1 MAKSTLR
8 AGTAWRSA
16 AAFLSACA
24 CALCAQGGTATFQGK
39 SNTYSYSYPG
49 STSWWVGDVLPAA
62 GDDVAFPLPVGGNI
76 YWLDNTNAV
85 NLGTVSATGWNWVM
99 QFCNSNSQLVDEP
112 HEFSIYDAR
121 GFNGWFRSLRPDVVF
136 LPATASHTPIIQR
149 FEATGRVRFGV
160 PDAGTK
166 AVISNLFGQGTVK
179 FNAGAG
185 ELELA
190 RTSGDLLG
198 IHYGSGKLTLRS
210 PVGTDDTTGVEA
222 IIAKA
227 ATHFDAQAFST
238 MTITDGKVTEWRDPE
253 NSSIRAVPF
262 DGVKRGTAWQS
273 HIPIP
278 APTYVADWRGTGKPV
293 VDFGPY
299 AHTNRT
305 DFMTCGAS
313 ALRFVKGTITSNGS
327 AEWRDNM
334 ADVFVVFADNDP
346 CARASFINDSYNAPF
361 ARGKVTDR
369 AVYNINQTYSSEF
382 GGLLKKTGTR
392 NAKNMSVN
400 GCLVPAT
407 HSVAGPKLRV
417 VAMDVETTG
426 NTSGERRVGA
436 FARTGFDYWGGVAI
450 GELICFKTSLTE
462 TERQTVI
469 AYLKKRWL
477 PEDEQDVSTVGELT
491 STNNA
496 TIGVPAGESAVV
508 RHYVNRHNAT
518 LVKEDGGTLL
528 VGDATG
534 DTLDVAVAGGK
545 VGFSKRH
552 DYDGLAP
559 AATPTFHFDASD
571 INSFTFSNA
580 NGVAY
585 IERWQDQNDPSVAA
599 VPVTNLTLKAT
610 NAGTPTFPAC
620 PTYLANDCNGMPAVY
635 FGPIRTLS
643 SFQANGYQDSATL
656 VFRDSSVSEH
666 QTFREGFAVVK
677 LCGIPA
683 VFGTDTTMQNV
694 HPTTWCFTDK
704 RYSDDSVMGGSWAIN
719 GEVFDAERTIN
730 SVFPEAEREY
740 VVVRMSVAKGQ
751 SVTAFALDRKAPGS
765 AGGLK
770 ISEYLIYDRPLSD
783 VERVNTEAYLMRK
796 WLGKEHPYLSTPAL
810 GNISYADG
818 LVAEIP
824 VAGTARVDRLIVP
837 SGSVVKTG
845 PGTLA
850 AGMSADSVSSLS
862 VQEGEL
868 SLAETLVLSN
878 ALAKAAFHVDASA
891 TNSIVFVEGSDTVV
905 DQWNDVR
912 GASFGY
918 ANHWDIWG
926 GRPSYARDELN
937 GMPVVD
943 FGTYRFTNGSYYWGQ
958 KDYQTASNNCAAV
971 TDGSGLLWNRQ
982 LNLREGFQVFK
993 LAPRPDISKTYP
1005 PVVGAKEHCNFH
1017 PHTSNLITFGG
1028 NNAHTNLKV
1037 MTEWSVDKEF
1047 CDIHT
1052 QTWGT
1057 VRAEADY
1064 RLYSFSVTNLVS
1076 GYGYPVGGAFAYERM
1091 QGAGGMKLAE
1101 GVFFTQTLTPEE
1113 RLAIRD
1119 YLLRKWKCDPM
1130 LDTNYALDS
1139 LHVADGAKV
1148 SFPNDRLMSVSA
1160 CDASGTVEGNLA
1172 LAEGGVINVAYGGS
1186 GFTGM
1191 TVSGTA
1197 TLPASG
1203 RVEVTLADGV
1213 KPAPGTSLAIL
1224 TAGALT
1230 GGVSG
1235 WHATVLN
1242 ADGTHASSIALLA
1255 RDGAA
1260 LRLTFAPKGTLVIFR

>member
-1 MAKSTLR
+1 MNTLKVGQWMIVG
-8 AGTAWRSA
+8 A
-16 AAFLSACA
+16 LA
-24 CALCAQGGTATFQGK
+24 CALCAQGGTATFVSQN
-39 SNTYSYSYPG
+39 NTYTYNYPG
-49 STSWWVGDVLPAA
+49 STARWVDGALPVA
-62 GDDVAFPLPVGGNI
+62 GDDVVFPLTGTAANSLN
-76 YWLDNTNAV
+76 WLDNTNAV
-85 NLGTVSATGWNWVM
+85 NFGTVSAEGWNWVM
-99 QFCNSNSQLVDEP
+99 QFCNSNDKVVDAP

-121 GFNGWFRSLRPDVVF
+121 DFNGWFRSLRPDVIL
-136 LPATASHTPIIQR
+136 LPATASHTPVIQR

-198 IHYGSGKLTLRS
+198 IHYGSGKLTLHN

-227 ATHFDAQAFST
+227 ATHFDAQAYST
-238 MTITDGKVTEWRDPE
+238 MTIADGKVTEWRDPE
-253 NSSIRAVPF
+253 DTSIKAIPF
-262 DGVKRGTAWQS
+262 DGVFRVAWQS

-299 AHTNRT
+299 AHTNRA

-313 ALRFVKGTITSNGS
+313 ALRFVKGSS
-327 AEWRDNM
+327 EWRDNM

-346 CARASFINDSYNAPF
+346 CARASFINDSYNQIF
-361 ARGKVTDR
+361 TRGQVVDK
-369 AVYNINQTYSSEF
+369 AVYNIKQTYSSEF
-382 GGLLKKTGTR
+382 GGLLKKSGTK
-392 NAKNMSVN
+392 NAKTMSVN
-400 GCLVPAT
+400 GCLVPST
-407 HSVAGPKLRV
+407 HSVAGPQLRV
-417 VAMDVETTG
+417 VSMDMEVTG
-426 NTSGERRVGA
+426 NIPGERRVGA
-436 FARTGFDYWGGVAI
+436 FAKTAFDYWGGVAI
-450 GELICFKTSLTE
+450 GELICFKAALTE
-462 TERQTVI
+462 AERQTVI

-508 RHYVNRHNAT
+508 RHYVNRGNAALT
-518 LVKEDGGTLL
+518 KEDGGTLL

-552 DYDGLAP
+552 DYGALAP
-559 AATPTFHFDASD
+559 APTPTFHFDASD

-580 NGVAY
+580 NDVAY
-585 IERWQDQNDPSVAA
+585 VARWQDQNDPTVAA

-610 NAGTPTFPAC
+610 NAGDPTYPAL
-620 PTYLANDCNGMPAVY
+620 PTYLANDCNGMPAVF
-635 FGPIRTLS
+635 FGTVRTLGE
-643 SFQANGYQDSATL
+643 FQSGGYRDSATL
-656 VFRDSSVSEH
+656 VFRDSSTSTH

-677 LCGIPA
+677 FCCSIPA
-683 VFGTDTTMQNV
+683 VFGTDTSLQNL
-694 HPTTWCFTDK
+694 HPTGWCFTDK

-730 SVFPEAEREY
+730 SVFPETEREY
-740 VVVRMSVAKGQ
+740 VVVRLSAAKGQ

-765 AGGLK
+765 VGGLK
-770 ISEYLIYDRPLSD
+770 ISEYIIYDRPLSD

-796 WLGKEHPYLSTPAL
+796 WLGKEHPYLSIPSL
-810 GNISYADG
+810 GNVTYADG

-824 VAGTARVDRLIVP
+824 VAGTARVDRLVVP

-845 PGTLA
+845 PGMLA
-850 AGMSADSVSSLS
+850 AGMSADSVSNLT

-891 TNSIVFVEGSDTVV
+891 TNSIVFFEGSDTVI

-918 ANHWDIWG
+918 ANHWGIWG
-926 GRPSYARDELN
+926 GRPSYAKDELN

-943 FGTYRFTNGSYYWGQ
+943 FGKYRFTNGSYYWGQ
-958 KDYQTASNNCAAV
+958 KDYQTASNNCGAV

-993 LAPRPDISKTYP
+993 LVPRPDTTKSYP
-1005 PVVGAKEHCNFH
+1005 PVVGARDYCNFH

-1028 NNAHTNLKV
+1028 VNAHTNLKV
-1037 MTEWSVDKEF
+1037 VTEWSVDKEF
-1047 CDIHT
+1047 FDIHT
-1052 QTWGT
+1052 QTWAT
-1057 VRAEADY
+1057 VCAETNY

-1076 GYGYPVGGAFAYERM
+1076 GTGYPVGGAFAYERM
-1091 QGAGGMKLAE
+1091 QGAGGMKIAE

-1130 LDTNYALDS
+1130 LDTNYALDN
-1139 LHVADGAKV
+1139 LHVAEGAKV
-1148 SFPNDRLMSVSA
+1148 SFPGDRLMTVSA

-1172 LAEGGVINVAYGGS
+1172 LAEGGVINVAYDGS
-1186 GFTGM
+1186 GFAGM
-1191 TVSGTA
+1191 AVSGTA

-1213 KPAPGTSLAIL
+1213 KPTPGTSLAIL
-1224 TAGALT
+1224 TANELT

-1235 WHATVLN
+1235 WRATVLN
-1242 ADGTHASSIALLA
+1242 ADGTTASSIALLA
-1255 RDGAA
+1255 LDGAS
-1260 LRLTFAPKGTLVIFR
+1260 LRLTFAPKGTVIIIR

>member
-1 MAKSTLR
+1 MNTMKVWQWMIVGTL
-8 AGTAWRSA
+8 
-16 AAFLSACA
+16 A
-24 CALCAQGGTATFQGK
+24 CALCAQGGTATFSLGGG
-39 SNTYSYSYPG
+39 STYNYPG
-49 STSWWVGDVLPAA
+49 GASQWVGGVLPVA
-62 GDDVAFPLPVGGNI
+62 GDDVVFPLSGTAGGNI

-99 QFCNSNSQLVDEP
+99 QFCNSNSQLVDAP

-121 GFNGWFRSLRPDVVF
+121 DFNGWFRSLRPDVIL
-136 LPATASHTPIIQR
+136 LPATASHTPVIQR

-198 IHYGSGKLTLRS
+198 IHYGSGKLTLHS

-227 ATHFDAQAFST
+227 TTHFDAQAYST

-253 NSSIRAVPF
+253 NASIRAVPF

-273 HIPIP
+273 YIPIS

-299 AHTNRT
+299 AHTNRA

-313 ALRFVKGTITSNGS
+313 ALRFVKGTITDNGTG
-327 AEWRDNM
+327 EWRDNM

-346 CARASFINDSYNAPF
+346 CARASFINDSYNMPF

-369 AVYNINQTYSSEF
+369 ATYNIGQTYSSEF
-382 GGLLKKTGTR
+382 GGLLKKAGTR

-436 FARTGFDYWGGVAI
+436 FARTGFDYWGGVAV
-450 GELICFKTSLTE
+450 GELLCFKTALTE
-462 TERQTVI
+462 AERQTVI

-508 RHYVNRHNAT
+508 RHYVNRHNST

-534 DTLDVAVAGGK
+534 DTLDVAVAGGS
-545 VGFSKRH
+545 VGFLRRH

-580 NGVAY
+580 NDVVY
-585 IERWQDQNDPSVAA
+585 VTRWQDQNDPSVAA
-599 VPVTNLTLKAT
+599 VPVTNLNVKAT
-610 NAGTPTFPAC
+610 NAGVPTFPAC
-620 PTYLANDCNGMPAVY
+620 PTYFANDCNGMPSVD
-635 FGPIRTLS
+635 FGSMRTLNPIKE
-643 SFQANGYQDSATL
+643 NGYQDAASLT
-656 VFRDSSVSEH
+656 FRDSSSSTH

-677 LCGIPA
+677 FTSSVPA
-683 VFGTDTTMQNV
+683 VFGTDTLYQNL
-694 HPTTWCFTDK
+694 HPTGWCFTDK
-704 RYSDDSVMGGSWAIN
+704 RYSDDSVMGGSVAIN
-719 GEVFDAERTIN
+719 GEVFDAERAIN
-730 SVFPEAEREY
+730 SVFPETASEY

-751 SVTAFALDRKAPGS
+751 SVTSFALDRKAPGS
-765 AGGLK
+765 VGGLR
-770 ISEYLIYDRPLSD
+770 ISEYLIYDRPLTD

-796 WLGKEHPYLSTPAL
+796 WLGREHPYLSTPAL
-810 GNISYADG
+810 GNVTYADG

-845 PGTLA
+845 SGTLT

-943 FGTYRFTNGSYYWGQ
+943 FGIYRFTNGSYYWGQ
-958 KDYQTASNNCAAV
+958 HDYQTASNNCGAV

-1005 PVVGAKEHCNFH
+1005 PVVGAKEYCNFH

-1028 NNAHTNLKV
+1028 VNAHTNLKV

-1091 QGAGGMKLAE
+1091 QGAGGMKIAE

-1113 RLAIRD
+1113 RLVIRD

-1148 SFPNDRLMSVSA
+1148 SFPNDRLMAVSA

-1172 LAEGGVINVAYGGS
+1172 LAEGGVVNVAYGGS

-1224 TAGALT
+1224 TANELT

-1242 ADGTHASSIALLA
+1242 ADGTTASSIALLA
-1255 RDGAA
+1255 RDGAS

>member
-1 MAKSTLR
+1 MEEPIKL
-8 AGTAWRSA
+8 AGCERGRRV
-16 AAFLSACA
+16 AFLATFA
-24 CALCAQGGTATFQGK
+24 CALCAQGGTATFVSQN
-39 SNTYSYSYPG
+39 NTYTYNYPG
-49 STSWWVGDVLPAA
+49 STAWWVDGALPVA
-62 GDDVAFPLPVGGNI
+62 GDDVAFPLTGTAANSLN
-76 YWLDNTNAV
+76 WLDNTNAV
-85 NLGTVSATGWNWVM
+85 NFGTVSAEGWNWVM
-99 QFCNSNSQLVDEP
+99 QFCNSNSQIVDAP

-121 GFNGWFRSLRPDVVF
+121 DFNGWFRSLRPDVVL
-136 LPATASHTPIIQR
+136 LPATASHTPVIQR

-198 IHYGSGKLTLRS
+198 IHYGSGKLTLHN

-227 ATHFDAQAFST
+227 DTHFDAQAYST

-253 NSSIRAVPF
+253 NASIKAIPF
-262 DGVKRGTAWQS
+262 DGVFRVAWQS
-273 HIPIP
+273 YIPIP

-299 AHTNRT
+299 AHTNRA
-305 DFMTCGAS
+305 DFATCGAS
-313 ALRFVKGTITSNGS
+313 ALRFVKGSS
-327 AEWRDNM
+327 EWRDNM
-334 ADVFVVFADNDP
+334 SDIFVVFADNDP
-346 CARASFINDSYNAPF
+346 CAQASFINDSYNIIF
-361 ARGKVTDR
+361 TRGQVVDK
-369 AVYNINQTYSSEF
+369 AVYNIKQTYSSEF
-382 GGLLKKTGTR
+382 GGLLKTSGTK
-392 NAKNMSVN
+392 NAKTMSVN
-400 GCLVPAT
+400 GCLVPST
-407 HSVAGPKLRV
+407 HSVAGPQLRV
-417 VAMDVETTG
+417 VSMDMEVTG
-426 NTSGERRVGA
+426 NIPGERRVGA
-436 FARTGFDYWGGVAI
+436 FAKRNFEYWGGVAI
-450 GELICFKTSLTE
+450 GELICFKTALTE
-462 TERQTVI
+462 AERQTLI

-496 TIGVPAGESAVV
+496 TIGVPAGDSAVV
-508 RHYVNRHNAT
+508 RHYVNRHNST

-552 DYDGLAP
+552 DYGALAP
-559 AATPTFHFDASD
+559 APTPTFHFDASD

-580 NGVAY
+580 NDVAY
-585 IERWQDQNDPSVAA
+585 VARWQDQNDPTVAA

-610 NAGTPTFPAC
+610 NAGDPTYPAL
-620 PTYLANDCNGMPAVY
+620 PTYLANDCNGMPAVF
-635 FGPIRTLS
+635 FGTVRTLGE
-643 SFQANGYQDSATL
+643 FQSGGYRDSATL
-656 VFRDSSVSEH
+656 VFRDSSTSTH

-677 LCGIPA
+677 FCCSIPA
-683 VFGTDTTMQNV
+683 VFGTDTNLQNL
-694 HPTTWCFTDK
+694 HPTGWCFTDK

-730 SVFPEAEREY
+730 SVFPEAESEY
-740 VVVRMSVAKGQ
+740 VVVRLSAAKGQ

-765 AGGLK
+765 VGGLK
-770 ISEYLIYDRPLSD
+770 ISEYIIYDRPLSD

-796 WLGKEHPYLSTPAL
+796 WLGKEHPYLSTPTL
-810 GNISYADG
+810 GNVTYADG

-824 VAGTARVDRLIVP
+824 VASTARVDRLIVP
-837 SGSVVKTG
+837 SGSIVKTG
-845 PGTLA
+845 PGTLS
-850 AGMSADSVSSLS
+850 AGMSADSVCNLS

-891 TNSIVFVEGSDTVV
+891 TNSIVFFEGSDTVV

-912 GASFGY
+912 GASFGSAY
-918 ANHWDIWG
+918 HWGIWG
-926 GRPSYARDELN
+926 GRPSYVKDELN

-943 FGTYRFTNGSYYWGQ
+943 FGKYRFTNGQAEWNKGSLEAHT
-958 KDYQTASNNCAAV
+958 TASNLCAAV

-993 LAPRPDISKTYP
+993 LVPRPDTSKTYP
-1005 PVVGAKEHCNFH
+1005 PVVGAREYCNFH

-1028 NNAHTNLKV
+1028 VNAHTNLKV
-1037 MTEWSVDKEF
+1037 VTEWSVDKEF
-1047 CDIHT
+1047 FDIHT
-1052 QTWGT
+1052 QTWAT
-1057 VRAEADY
+1057 VGAETNY
-1064 RLYSFSVTNLVS
+1064 RLYSFSVTNTVGS
-1076 GYGYPVGGAFAYERM
+1076 NAYPVGGAFAYERL
-1091 QGAGGMKLAE
+1091 QGAGGMKIAE

-1130 LDTNYALDS
+1130 LDTNYALDN
-1139 LHVADGAKV
+1139 LHVAEGAKV
-1148 SFPNDRLMSVSA
+1148 SFPDDRLMTVSA

-1172 LAEGGVINVAYGGS
+1172 LAEGGVINVAYDGS
-1186 GFTGM
+1186 GFAGM
-1191 TVSGTA
+1191 TVSGSA

-1213 KPAPGTSLAIL
+1213 KPAPRTSLAIL
-1224 TAGALT
+1224 TANELT

-1242 ADGTHASSIALLA
+1242 ADGTTASSIALLA
-1255 RDGAA
+1255 RDGTS
-1260 LRLTFAPKGTLVIFR
+1260 LRLTFAPKGTLIIFR